1 MSKLIFYI
9 ILLITCLALLF
20 SCYSV
25 KKSGKQLDKAYDRY
39 PALVAEKTGAWFP
52 VKKIDSTIQIVI
64 PFDSSKIYQSK
75 IDSLTAIKQRIKDSI
90 AIRYRDSC
98 RTVTDKFD
106 EGFNLGYEVGYY
118 EGKLKSCR
126 DTLIITK
133 TYTIEDSSKI
143 FLAQSK
149 VIEAEKRIAK
159 LEKKNDRLS
168 SWLIAAGVVI
178 LLMGLVIYLIIRKI
192 IKSAVNITAIK

>member
-1 MSKLIFYI
+1 MSKVIFYI
-9 ILLITCLALLF
+9 ILTITCLALLF

-39 PALVAEKTGAWFP
+39 PALVAKKTGAWFP
-52 VKKIDSTIQIVI
+52 VKKIDSTIQITT
-64 PFDSSKIYQSK
+64 PFDSSKIYQQK

-90 AIRYRDSC
+90 AIRYKDSC

-106 EGFNLGYEVGYY
+106 EGFNLGMKIGFY
-118 EGKLKSCR
+118 EGTVHAKR

-159 LEKKNDRLS
+159 LEKKKDRRNTVIWVLS
-168 SWLIAAGVVI
+168 I
-178 LLMGLVIYLIIRKI
+178 LLALCGLGIYFKI
-192 IKSAVNITAIK
+192 KP

>member
-9 ILLITCLALLF
+9 IFIITCLALLF

-39 PALVAEKTGAWFP
+39 PALVAKKTGVWFP
-52 VKKIDSTIQIVI
+52 VKKVDSTIQITT

-90 AIRYRDSC
+90 AIRYKDSC

-106 EGFNLGYEVGYY
+106 EGFNLGMKIGFY
-118 EGKLKSCR
+118 EGTVKAKR

-149 VIEAEKRIAK
+149 VIEAEKQIAK
-159 LEKKNDRLS
+159 LEKKKDRLS

-178 LLMGLVIYLIIRKI
+178 LLMGLVIYLIIRKL
-192 IKSAVNITAIK
+192 IKSAVSLK